1 MQFEYWHKQTGEQAL
16 FPDIEWQRPEQKSLA
31 GKLLIIGGNK
41 LGFAAVAQA
50 YSDAVA
56 AGVGECR
63 VVLPDALKPAV
74 STQAFDCLFV
84 PSNPSGGIS
93 QDALNTLKAA
103 MAWCDAVLLI
113 GDSGRNSETAIV
125 LETLL
130 AKLATPAIITRDT
143 VDLLRANATQLLQ
156 RPRTTFIVTLA
167 QLQKLFQAV
176 YYPKT
181 ILFSMSLVHLVESL
195 HKFTIT
201 FPATIVVFHQGQ
213 LVVAQSGRVSSTPWA
228 DPLLIWRGS
237 VAAKASVYALQQP
250 GKSFEAITAS
260 LHNMSADQ

>member
-1 MQFEYWHKQTGEQAL
+1 MQFEYWQKQTGEHAL

-63 VVLPDALKPAV
+63 VILPDALKAAV

-93 QDALNTLKAA
+93 QDALDMLKAA

-113 GDSGRNSETAIV
+113 GDNGRNSETAIV
-125 LETLL
+125 FETLL
-130 AKLATPAIITRDT
+130 AKLEAPTVITRDS
-143 VDLLRANATQLLQ
+143 VDLLRANTPQLLQ
-156 RPRTTFIVTLA
+156 RPETVFVVTLA
-167 QLQKLFQAV
+167 QLQKMFQAV

-181 ILFSMSLVHLVESL
+181 ILFSMSLVHLVEAL

-201 FPATIVVFHQGQ
+201 FPATIVVFHQSQ
-213 LVVAQSGRVSSTPWA
+213 LIVAQNGRVSTTPWT

-237 VAAKASVYALQQP
+237 VAAKASVYMLQQP
-250 GKSFEAITAS
+250 GKTFEAITAS
-260 LHNMSADQ
+260 LHTTSRR